1 MLMHSQISL
10 FFMMNLN
17 DTYPKIEEHQPVNG
31 LTVPSHRQLVLA
43 SKVDISL
50 WIPCGAWLGVVLQPL
65 AGSPWGSCE
74 SQAVPSGCLKPLV
87 KQIFRRMI
95 LGRVKIILNHW
106 CDWCRVITDHKS
118 LRIFLN
124 HVNHE
129 LISEEVYVCIYI
141 CTYIDTAIN

>member
-10 FFMMNLN
+10 FFMVNLN

-74 SQAVPSGCLKPLV
+74 SSLSRAAVSSLSQADFSEDDIGTCEDHPQPL
-87 KQIFRRMI
+87 M
-95 LGRVKIILNHW
+95 
-106 CDWCRVITDHKS
+106 
-118 LRIFLN
+118 
-124 HVNHE
+124 
-129 LISEEVYVCIYI
+129 
-141 CTYIDTAIN
+141 